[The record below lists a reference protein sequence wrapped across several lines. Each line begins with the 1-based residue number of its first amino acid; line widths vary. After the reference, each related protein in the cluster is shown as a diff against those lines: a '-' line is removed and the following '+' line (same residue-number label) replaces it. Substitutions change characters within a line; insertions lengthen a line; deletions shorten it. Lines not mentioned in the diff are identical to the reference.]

1 MPLPTVLVVDPNPS
15 TLRRAEEALAGHA
28 YQVLSARDA
37 EEALNSADQL
47 DLAVVLAAAALPR
60 GNGYDLAR
68 TVRERWPAAVVVLLS
83 GGFEV
88 YQQSRADESGV
99 SAHLS
104 KPFKAARLTALLEEL
119 IGPLE
124 GLAAAQAPVP
134 QPELSFADLAPVA
147 PVPPVP
153 AAPNVPVGAER
164 VATVLPRSYA
174 EVPMVQV
181 DPKVVGPAL
190 ERAVM
195 EVIPEVVEA
204 VLRNALSTSPAFR
217 GLVEVAAR
225 EAVDERL
232 PGMLREL
239 VQERIAA
246 LEAAALDADPSS

>member
-15 TLRRAEEALAGHA
+15 TLRRTEEALAGHA

-37 EEALNSADQL
+37 TDAIENADQL
-47 DLAVVLAAAALPR
+47 DLAVVLCAASLPR

-68 TVRERWPAAVVVLLS
+68 TVRERWPAAVVILLS

-88 YQQSRADESGV
+88 YQRSRAEEAGV
-99 SAHLS
+99 TAHLS
-104 KPFKAARLTALLEEL
+104 KPFTAARLVSTLEGL

-124 GLAAAQAPVP
+124 VAS
-134 QPELSFADLAPVA
+134 PELPPALS
-147 PVPPVP
+147 PVP
-153 AAPNVPVGAER
+153 ALVEPLPPAPAPAPPPRVPLGAER
-164 VATVLPRSYA
+164 VATLLPRSYA
-174 EVPMVQV
+174 EVPLVQV

-195 EVIPEVVEA
+195 EVLPEVVEA
-204 VLRNALSTSPAFR
+204 VLRNALGTSPAFR
-217 GLVEVAAR
+217 GLVEAAAR

-232 PGMLREL
+232 PGLLREM

-246 LEAAALDADPSS
+246 LEAAAAAD

>member
-15 TLRRAEEALAGHA
+15 TLRRTEEALAGHA

-37 EEALNSADQL
+37 DEALNSADQL

-68 TVRERWPAAVVVLLS
+68 AVRERWPAAVVVLLS

-88 YQQSRADESGV
+88 YQQARADESGV

-124 GLAAAQAPVP
+124 GLGSAPAP
-134 QPELSFADLAPVA
+134 APPPELSSAELD
-147 PVPPVP
+147 PVPPAP
-153 AAPNVPVGAER
+153 AAPRVPVGADR

-174 EVPMVQV
+174 EVPLVQV

-195 EVIPEVVEA
+195 EVVPEVVEA

-232 PGMLREL
+232 PAMLREL

-246 LEAAALDADPSS
+246 LEAAALDADPAR